1 MMMGMSMMSMSMMMG
16 MIMVSNMTM
25 IWMMIIMNVDMIW
38 RTIIH
43 YDKFILPMNAIHHA
57 ITVLG

>member
-1 MMMGMSMMSMSMMMG
+1 MSMMMSMSMMMG

-25 IWMMIIMNVDMIW
+25 ICMMIIMTMNVDMIW

-57 ITVLG
+57 INAQG